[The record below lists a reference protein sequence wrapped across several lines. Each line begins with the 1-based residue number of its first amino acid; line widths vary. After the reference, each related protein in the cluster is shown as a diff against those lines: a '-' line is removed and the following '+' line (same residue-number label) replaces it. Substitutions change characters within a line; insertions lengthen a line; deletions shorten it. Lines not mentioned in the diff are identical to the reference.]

1 MQPAS
6 EPMRIG
12 GDTAPDSGDYMYLD
26 RSAGRTAGRFG
37 AVVVACAALFTAAG
51 CSTDAGSGTR
61 VAPDTPDARA
71 STAAADKAAGGQD
84 DGAGKASGARPVP
97 STPEPAALA
106 QARVN
111 IRDGQTVGVGMPI
124 SVTFSQPVP
133 AADRKGVESWL
144 RVQTSSGTMG
154 AWSWVKDHNLLDGQ
168 RVDFRPGTTYWQPGT
183 QITLRLGS
191 HGARHF
197 TIGRSLV
204 ATVDAKTHMM
214 TVRTGGTAQRIPVT
228 TGAPGTDTWNGTMVV
243 MDKQPKV
250 YMDSRTVGL
259 GDTYHDYYYW
269 AVHLTT
275 SGTYVHQNP
284 RANTEAGHRNVTH
297 GCVGLASNGTAQ
309 RFYDQ
314 VRTGDVVTVTGA
326 DKDRVAAGNGY
337 GDWNLT
343 WKQWLAHSEAGAT
356 TTA

>member
-1 MQPAS
+1 MH
-6 EPMRIG
+6 
-12 GDTAPDSGDYMYLD
+12 LD
-26 RSAGRTAGRFG
+26 RSAGWTADRFG
-37 AVVVACAALFTAAG
+37 AAVVACAALFSAVG
-51 CSTDAGSGTR
+51 CSADEGSGVR
-61 VAPDTPDARA
+61 VAADAPDARA
-71 STAAADKAAGGQD
+71 SA
-84 DGAGKASGARPVP
+84 AGKASDARPAP
-97 STPEPAALA
+97 SGPEPAVLA
-106 QARVN
+106 HMRVN
-111 IRDGQTVGVGMPI
+111 ISDGQTVGVGMPI
-124 SVTFSQPVP
+124 SVTFSRPVP
-133 AADRKGVESWL
+133 AAERKAVESRL
-144 RVQTSSGTMG
+144 RVQTSSGTTG
-154 AWSWVKDHNLLDGQ
+154 AWSWVKGSNLQDGQ
-168 RVDFRPGTTYWQPGT
+168 RVDFRPSTTYWQSGT
-183 QITLRLGS
+183 QVTLRLGS
-191 HGARHF
+191 HGARQF
-197 TIGRSLV
+197 TIGPSVV

-214 TVRTGGTAQRIPVT
+214 TVRTGGRTQRIPVT

-259 GDTYHDYYYW
+259 GNEYAGDYYW

-314 VRTGDVVTVTGA
+314 VRVGDVVTVTGA
-326 DKDRVAAGNGY
+326 NKDTVAAGNGY

-356 TTA
+356 KTA

>member
-1 MQPAS
+1 
-6 EPMRIG
+6 
-12 GDTAPDSGDYMYLD
+12 MYVD

-37 AVVVACAALFTAAG
+37 AVVVACAALFSAVG
-51 CSTDAGSGTR
+51 CSADAGTGVR
-61 VAPDTPDARA
+61 AAPDTPGART
-71 STAAADKAAGGQD
+71 SAAAAEKAAGRD
-84 DGAGKASGARPVP
+84 NDGAGRASSAHPVP
-97 STPEPAALA
+97 SVPEPAVLA

-111 IRDGQTVGVGMPI
+111 ISDGQTVGVGMPI
-124 SVTFSQPVP
+124 SVTFSRPVP
-133 AADRKGVESWL
+133 VDERKGVESWL
-144 RVQTSSGTMG
+144 RVQTSSGTRG
-154 AWSWVKDHNLLDGQ
+154 AWSWVKDSSLPDGQ
-168 RVDFRPGTTYWQPGT
+168 RVDFRPSTAYWQSGT
-183 QITLRLGS
+183 RVSLRVGS

-214 TVRTGGTAQRIPVT
+214 TVRTGGTARRIPVT

-243 MDKQPKV
+243 MDKQRKV
-250 YMDSRTVGL
+250 LMDSRTVGL
-259 GDTYHDYYYW
+259 GNEYRGDYFW

-284 RANTEAGHRNVTH
+284 RADTEAGHRNVTH
-297 GCVGLASNGTAQ
+297 GCVGLASDGTAQ

-314 VRTGDVVTVTGA
+314 VRVGDVVTVTGA
-326 DKDRVAAGNGY
+326 DKDTVAAGNGY

-343 WKQWLAHSEAGAT
+343 WKQWLAHSEAGAA